1 MDLRLLAKV
10 AQWLVLNPKIRE
22 SRKKRGLGERTMKQ
36 HDGLVQTLSSEIKF
50 NLVYIPFLLFTNCMN
65 LLGLNFSRPWLPHI
79 LKEG

>member
-1 MDLRLLAKV
+1 
-10 AQWLVLNPKIRE
+10 
-22 SRKKRGLGERTMKQ
+22 MKQ